1 MGIALCF
8 VGNFFEST
16 GRIESSVTKQTVAHS
31 LSSLLR
37 AHRTEIRIKLI
48 EKETLTIVHAFKE
61 FDQLLFG
68 KGDITVHTNHKP
80 LEAIFKRS
88 LALAPRRLQ
97 SMLYSF
103 RVKDRKGFTLVI
115 ADTLS
120 QSSLPMLLTT
130 ITLLIK

>member
-1 MGIALCF
+1 M
-8 VGNFFEST
+8 
-16 GRIESSVTKQTVAHS
+16 
-31 LSSLLR
+31 SSLLR
-37 AHRTEIRIKLI
+37 AHRTEIRVKLI

-97 SMLYSF
+97 NMLYSF
-103 RVKDRKGFTLVI
+103 RVEDRKGFTLVI

-120 QSSLPMLLTT
+120 QASLPMLLTT
-130 ITLLIK
+130 ITLVIKYYFSPESL

>member
-1 MGIALCF
+1 MKS
-8 VGNFFEST
+8 GNCAGPSTRGLNST
-16 GRIESSVTKQTVAHS
+16 GRIESSFTKQTVAYS

-37 AHRTEIRIKLI
+37 AHRTEIRIY
-48 EKETLTIVHAFKE
+48 
-61 FDQLLFG
+61 QLLFG
-68 KGDITVHTNHKP
+68 KGDITVHSNHKP

-115 ADTLS
+115 AETLS

-130 ITLLIK
+130 ITLLTK